1 MSYPLE
7 PSVPHSGP
15 LRFVNDGEAHDIYVC
30 DILLGVRPVAE
41 WLLEF
46 GFENFQYSDAYKGKL
61 PTAAIEQRG
70 SVRSE
75 YKRSDYTFVMNGSW
89 IGGRDLSKYYQY
101 SNHYSVSDGL
111 FGVSDQTWQKVSDYW
126 QWDLSISKEIKSF
139 EVTLGVQ
146 NIFDY
151 TQTGEG
157 DSPAMWHLH
166 GSHTHLDNRHVW
178 GPNRG
183 REAYMKLAYSF

>member
-1 MSYPLE
+1 MNNA
-7 PSVPHSGP
+7 G
-15 LRFVNDGEAHDIYVC
+15 VC
-30 DILLGVRPVAE
+30 VQD
-41 WLLEF
+41 
-46 GFENFQYSDAYKGKL
+46 S
-61 PTAAIEQRG
+61 
-70 SVRSE
+70 
-75 YKRSDYTFVMNGSW
+75 KRSDYTFVMNGSW

-111 FGVSDQTWQKVSDYW
+111 FGVSDQKWQRVSDYW

-157 DSPAMWHLH
+157 DSPAMWHLQDRWP
-166 GSHTHLDNRHVW
+166 THIWTIVMCGAPTEDVRLI
-178 GPNRG
+178 
-183 REAYMKLAYSF
+183 